1 VNHGFR
7 RRVVAIRG
15 LCDDGLSRSHRG
27 AAEQGVGAMPLS
39 EDEQR
44 ILNQIEQ
51 QFYES
56 DPAFAQQVSQTTL
69 YRHAFGR
76 VKWGILG
83 LLAGLVFLI
92 ATLQVSVLL
101 SLLGFG
107 FMLLSAFVI
116 ERNVRAMGKVGMEQM
131 TANLRTHRLGG
142 AGSRLRDRFKHEE

>member
-1 VNHGFR
+1 
-7 RRVVAIRG
+7 
-15 LCDDGLSRSHRG
+15 
-27 AAEQGVGAMPLS
+27 MPLS

-83 LLAGLVFLI
+83 LVLGLVFLI
-92 ATLQVSVLL
+92 ATLQVHVLL
-101 SLLGFG
+101 SLVGFG
-107 FMLLSAFVI
+107 IMLFSAFLI
-116 ERNVRAMGKVGMEQM
+116 ERNVRAMGKVGMEHV

-142 AGSRLRDRFKHEE
+142 ASARLRDRFKHDD

>member
-1 VNHGFR
+1 
-7 RRVVAIRG
+7 
-15 LCDDGLSRSHRG
+15 
-27 AAEQGVGAMPLS
+27 MPLS

-83 LLAGLVFLI
+83 LVVGLAFLI

-101 SLLGFG
+101 SLLGFL
-107 FMLLSAFVI
+107 FMLMSAFVI
-116 ERNVRAMGKVGMEQM
+116 ERNVRAMGKVGMEHV
-131 TANLRTHRLGG
+131 TANIRSHRLGG
-142 AGSRLRDRFKHEE
+142 AGARLRDRFRHDD

>member
-1 VNHGFR
+1 
-7 RRVVAIRG
+7 
-15 LCDDGLSRSHRG
+15 
-27 AAEQGVGAMPLS
+27 MPLS

-83 LLAGLVFLI
+83 LVAGLAFLI

-101 SLLGFG
+101 SLLGFL
-107 FMLLSAFVI
+107 FMLMSAFVI
-116 ERNVRAMGKVGMEQM
+116 ERNVRAMGKVGMEQV
-131 TANLRTHRLGG
+131 TANLRSHRLGG
-142 AGSRLRDRFKHEE
+142 AGSRLRDRFKHED

>member
-1 VNHGFR
+1 MM
-7 RRVVAIRG
+7 APAG
-15 LCDDGLSRSHRG
+15 LHPD
-27 AAEQGVGAMPLS
+27 AAEQGVGVMPLS

-56 DPAFAQQVSQTTL
+56 DPAFAQHVSQNTL

-83 LLAGLVFLI
+83 LILGLAFLI
-92 ATLQVSVLL
+92 ATLQVHVLL

-107 FMLLSAFVI
+107 IMLMSAFVI
-116 ERNVRAMGKVGMEQM
+116 ERNVRAMGKVGMEHV
-131 TANLRTHRLGG
+131 TANLRSHRLGG
-142 AGSRLRDRFKHEE
+142 AGSRLRDRFRHDD

>member
-1 VNHGFR
+1 
-7 RRVVAIRG
+7 
-15 LCDDGLSRSHRG
+15 
-27 AAEQGVGAMPLS
+27 MPLS

-83 LLAGLVFLI
+83 LIVGLGLPHRHPAGQRAAV
-92 ATLQVSVLL
+92 AR
-101 SLLGFG
+101 
-107 FMLLSAFVI
+107 SAS
-116 ERNVRAMGKVGMEQM
+116 
-131 TANLRTHRLGG
+131 
-142 AGSRLRDRFKHEE
+142 GSCWSQPS

>member
-1 VNHGFR
+1 MFAPEALCENESPQ
-7 RRVVAIRG
+7 RVGPEPVWTG
-15 LCDDGLSRSHRG
+15 M
-27 AAEQGVGAMPLS
+27 EVEPMPLS

-83 LLAGLVFLI
+83 LVVGLAFLI

-101 SLLGFG
+101 SLLGFL
-107 FMLLSAFVI
+107 FMLMSAFVI
-116 ERNVRAMGKVGMEQM
+116 ERNVRAMGKVGMEQV
-131 TANLRTHRLGG
+131 TANLRSHRLGG
-142 AGSRLRDRFKHEE
+142 AGSRLRDRFKHED